1 MVTNFDRVK
10 RRSVIGLCC
19 VKHEIKANIYIRGG
33 MRNEAR
39 IKAIKYGNKTKTSK
53 DVQNCKLYT
62 FGTETLGIEIRV
74 IKRLA
79 SKLRERDSGERERER
94 EGGYETVEQELYYL
108 TY

>member
-53 DVQNCKLYT
+53 DVQNCKHVYMWY
-62 FGTETLGIEIRV
+62 
-74 IKRLA
+74 
-79 SKLRERDSGERERER
+79 RDTGDRS
-94 EGGYETVEQELYYL
+94 TSDKK
-108 TY
+108 TCK